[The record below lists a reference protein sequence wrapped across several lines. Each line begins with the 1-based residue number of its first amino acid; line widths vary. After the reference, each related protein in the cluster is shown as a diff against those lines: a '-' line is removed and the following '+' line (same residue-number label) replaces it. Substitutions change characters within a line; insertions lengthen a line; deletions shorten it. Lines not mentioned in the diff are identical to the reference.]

1 MQKNHQLQQKKNM
14 KDLTFF
20 YNYLRTIGEEKEYLS
35 QKEFMNLLK
44 DFIPSALFNSR
55 FSKNLMSQLSEN
67 VTLVNEPVTPYI
79 SVSRIILF
87 IISIVK
93 KFETLQPVL
102 NIQEMSFGDK
112 KKLLDNFNSCICKLS
127 QFDDLIKEIDNLSKN
142 YLKIITKCPFSGLI
156 LINKNEIISEI
167 ISKLSQTNL
176 NIIDYYNQYMNS
188 LYRTIHT
195 NNQPSLFFY
204 SDFLFYSN

>member
-1 MQKNHQLQQKKNM
+1 M
-14 KDLTFF
+14 KDLTFL
-20 YNYLRTIGEEKEYLS
+20 YNYLRTIGEEKEYLT

-67 VTLVNEPVTPYI
+67 VRLVNEPVTPYI

-112 KKLLDNFNSCICKLS
+112 KKIV
-127 QFDDLIKEIDNLSKN
+127 
-142 YLKIITKCPFSGLI
+142 
-156 LINKNEIISEI
+156 
-167 ISKLSQTNL
+167 
-176 NIIDYYNQYMNS
+176 
-188 LYRTIHT
+188 R
-195 NNQPSLFFY
+195 
-204 SDFLFYSN
+204 